1 MKATAATG
9 SMCVNVPDI
18 STANRIDVIGVF
30 TDAASVP
37 VIAHT
42 ANTATA
48 SDGRSPIRCNTSPQ
62 MPPANEPTARIGMK
76 IPPGAPEPKLV
87 DVNSIFATN
96 SRHSIPKP
104 TRACS
109 AVSIRFEPPPSTPGN
124 QMPTGNA
131 IAIAIIGR
139 LHAGSL
145 PYSVWKPSNER
156 FISEPTKP
164 ATNPNGISHT
174 YSSNDS

>member
-1 MKATAATG
+1 M
-9 SMCVNVPDI
+9 I
-18 STANRIDVIGVF
+18 SDKVF
-30 TDAASVP
+30 KMPKDLEPAD
-37 VIAHT
+37 
-42 ANTATA
+42 A

-109 AVSIRFEPPPSTPGN
+109 AVSIRFEPPPSTSGN

-131 IAIAIIGR
+131 IGPDPR
-139 LHAGSL
+139 KVDTVG
-145 PYSVWKPSNER
+145 
-156 FISEPTKP
+156 
-164 ATNPNGISHT
+164 
-174 YSSNDS
+174 

>member
-1 MKATAATG
+1 
-9 SMCVNVPDI
+9 
-18 STANRIDVIGVF
+18 
-30 TDAASVP
+30 
-37 VIAHT
+37 
-42 ANTATA
+42 
-48 SDGRSPIRCNTSPQ
+48 
-62 MPPANEPTARIGMK
+62 
-76 IPPGAPEPKLV
+76 
-87 DVNSIFATN
+87 
-96 SRHSIPKP
+96 
-104 TRACS
+104 
-109 AVSIRFEPPPSTPGN
+109 
-124 QMPTGNA
+124 MPTGNA